1 MAFIIKKAVRQQAK
15 LRMALDGPP
24 GSGKTW
30 TALEVATGLGEKILL
45 IETEGS
51 SSSLYAD
58 DFSFDLICL
67 GDIVENAY
75 HPMNFVNAIKQGEE
89 AGYDV
94 IIIDS
99 LSHAWAGEGGALDL
113 ANKETVKSKSGNS
126 FTAWRNVTPVHNK
139 LIQSIL
145 QSKSHIIAT
154 MRTKE
159 KKVMEQDERGK
170 TKIRTIGMEPIMREG
185 VNYEFTIV
193 GDLDWEHNL
202 VISKTRCKFLDEAV
216 IPKPGKELGQRLA
229 AWLNTGEAVLI
240 AEKEEMDTSNV
251 LPLVKRADRSAPPL
265 GDNGG
270 RDPKVIEF
278 LNGVAIPWLKSQA
291 VEGKEHEIVDAVV
304 EICGSMFQVED
315 LECLPVEKLDE
326 LKIFMKTELI
336 DSLRKDGLI
345 KAK

>member
-1 MAFIIKKAVRQQAK
+1 LAFEIKKAVRQQAK

-30 TALEVATGLGEKILL
+30 TALEIATGLGGNILL
-45 IETEGS
+45 VETEGS

-58 DFSFDLICL
+58 SFNFDIICL
-67 GDIVENAY
+67 GDLGDNAY

-139 LIQSIL
+139 LINSIL

-193 GDLDWEHNL
+193 GDMDWEHNL
-202 VISKTRCKFLDEAV
+202 VITKTRCKFLDEAV
-216 IPKPGKELGQRLA
+216 IAKPGRELGEKLA
-229 AWLNTGEAVLI
+229 AWLNMGEATISNTIV
-240 AEKEEMDTSNV
+240 KEETTNNII
-251 LPLVKRADRSAPPL
+251 PLVKRADPAPAPPV

-270 RDPKVIEF
+270 RSPEVTEF
-278 LNGVAIPWLKSQA
+278 LNGPAFSWLKKRA
-291 VEGKEHEIVDAVV
+291 FKGKEDEVIASTI
-304 EICGSMFQVED
+304 EICKFKFQVED
-315 LECLPVEKLDE
+315 LVDIPVEKLEE
-326 LKIFMKTELI
+326 LKTFIKTELI
-336 DSLRKDGLI
+336 DSLRKDGLL
-345 KAK
+345 K